1 MAGPF
6 PETLDAARALVAAPG
21 MAGACGEL
29 QSLYDALEAVD
40 AADTLRLDFST
51 LNDIDYYNGVVF
63 KGYVRG
69 VPRAVLAGGR
79 YDNLMRRFGKPQ
91 PAVGFALYLGGLG
104 RAFAEKS
111 DYEVDTLLLYDAGQS
126 PAQVA
131 RAVQSIL
138 KSGRSVRAEQSAP
151 EGLRVRQTL
160 RLGPDGAVPVTGGGG
175 IC

>member
-1 MAGPF
+1 VRCRFAHGIDQVGDGLGLRQIHTAVQKRPLRKFAG
-6 PETLDAARALVAAPG
+6 
-21 MAGACGEL
+21 
-29 QSLYDALEAVD
+29 
-40 AADTLRLDFST
+40 
-51 LNDIDYYNGVVF
+51 
-63 KGYVRG
+63 
-69 VPRAVLAGGR
+69 
-79 YDNLMRRFGKPQ
+79 FGKPQ

-111 DYEVDTLLLYDAGQS
+111 DYDVDTLLLYDAGQS

>member
-1 MAGPF
+1 MYAF
-6 PETLDAARALVAAPG
+6 PDWRAAP
-21 MAGACGEL
+21 ADEVPAALADWLGETG
-29 QSLYDALEAVD
+29 SLTE
-40 AADTLRLDFST
+40 RL
-51 LNDIDYYNGVVF
+51 V
-63 KGYVRG
+63 
-69 VPRAVLAGGR
+69 
-79 YDNLMRRFGKPQ
+79 
-91 PAVGFALYLGGLG
+91 GLG

-111 DYEVDTLLLYDAGQS
+111 DYDVDTLLLYDAGQS

>member
-1 MAGPF
+1 MGSASSRMG
-6 PETLDAARALVAAPG
+6 
-21 MAGACGEL
+21 
-29 QSLYDALEAVD
+29 SN
-40 AADTLRLDFST
+40 TLRLDFST

-111 DYEVDTLLLYDAGQS
+111 DYDVDTLLLYDAGQS

-138 KSGRSVRAEQSAP
+138 KSGRSVRAEQSAS